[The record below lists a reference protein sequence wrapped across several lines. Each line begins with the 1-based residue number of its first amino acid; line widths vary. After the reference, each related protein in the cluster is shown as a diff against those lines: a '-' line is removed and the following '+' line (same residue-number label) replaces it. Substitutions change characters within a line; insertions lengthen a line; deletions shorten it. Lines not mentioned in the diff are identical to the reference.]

1 MNNNIKMEWIILK
14 IHWKNFDVKIW
25 DNYIATLNLK
35 WKLKKNKIQFVEWDK
50 VEVELNN
57 IDPSKGY
64 ITKRL

>member
-25 DNYIATLNLK
+25 DNYLATLNLK
-35 WKLKKNKIQFVEWDK
+35 WKLKKSRIQFVEWDK
-50 VEVELNN
+50 IEVELNN
-57 IDPSKGY
+57 IDPTKWY